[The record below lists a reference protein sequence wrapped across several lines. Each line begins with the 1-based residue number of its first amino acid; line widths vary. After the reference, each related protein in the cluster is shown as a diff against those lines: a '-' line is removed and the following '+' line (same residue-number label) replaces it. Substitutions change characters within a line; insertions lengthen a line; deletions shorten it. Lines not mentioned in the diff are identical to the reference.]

1 MFKRPNR
8 ITSDR
13 HSSPDHVSTKSWHIV
28 AISNRKGRLLILT
41 LLFAYIVITIVT
53 NCLKT
58 VFVGVTHFIVFCLLV
73 ALALYLLIYKQYY
86 RRIVLVAYL

>member
-1 MFKRPNR
+1 M
-8 ITSDR
+8 
-13 HSSPDHVSTKSWHIV
+13 

-86 RRIVLVAYL
+86 KFIINKLVNYISGVISGYSDNNSRRTDSIK

>member
-1 MFKRPNR
+1 M
-8 ITSDR
+8 
-13 HSSPDHVSTKSWHIV
+13 

-58 VFVGVTHFIVFCLLV
+58 VFVGVTHFIVFCSLV

-86 RRIVLVAYL
+86 KFIINKVVNYISGIISGYSDNNSRRTNSTK

>member
-1 MFKRPNR
+1 M
-8 ITSDR
+8 
-13 HSSPDHVSTKSWHIV
+13 

-58 VFVGVTHFIVFCLLV
+58 VFVGVTHFIVFCSLV

-86 RRIVLVAYL
+86 KFIINKVVNYIFGIISGYSDNNSRRTNSTK